1 MNAPRRVYLDWANSA
16 PLLPAV
22 VEAMAPYWREV
33 YGNPQSLHQ
42 WGDETRQALDHA
54 RAQVAALIGGQPGE
68 IVFTSS
74 GTEANNMAVKGIAR
88 FYEGRGK
95 HIVISAV
102 EHFSVLQAAK
112 SLEKAG
118 WQVSLAPVDK
128 DGLVSPDAVAGLLRP
143 ETALV
148 SVMHANG
155 EVGTLQPLKEIVA
168 KVKASS
174 KAFFH
179 TDAVDSAG
187 FLPVNV
193 TELGVDALTLA
204 GNVFYGPKGSGAL
217 WLRKG
222 VRALPL
228 MEGGIQEDGR
238 RPGTENVP
246 ACIGLGKAAELARL
260 EMASRSARLTV
271 LRDRLIRGVLE
282 KTPHVVL
289 TGHPTLRLP
298 FHTSFCV
305 RFIEGEA
312 MLMLLDS
319 KGVAVTSG
327 SACTSRALKASHVLL
342 AMGVDHE
349 LAQGSL
355 MVTLGIDTT
364 EADVD
369 YFIETLP
376 PVVDRLRQMS
386 PVWSKFIKQGKGA

>member
-1 MNAPRRVYLDWANSA
+1 MNAPRSVYLDWANSA
-16 PLLPAV
+16 PVLPAV
-22 VEAMAPYWREV
+22 IEAMAPYWRNV
-33 YGNPQSLHQ
+33 YGNPQSLHR
-42 WGDETRQALDHA
+42 WGDETRQALDRA
-54 RAQVAALIGGQPGE
+54 RTQVASLIGAQPGE
-68 IVFTSS
+68 IVFASS

-95 HIVISAV
+95 HIIISAV

-112 SLEKAG
+112 SLQKEG
-118 WQVSLAPVDK
+118 FEVSLAAVDK
-128 DGLVSPDAVAGLLRP
+128 DGLVSPDAVASLLRP
-143 ETALV
+143 DTVLV

-168 KVKASS
+168 RVKASS
-174 KAFFH
+174 KALFH
-179 TDAVDSAG
+179 TDAVDSTG
-187 FLPVNV
+187 FLPINV
-193 TELGVDALTLA
+193 AELGVDALSLA
-204 GNVFYGPKGSGAL
+204 GNIFYGPKGSGAL
-217 WLRKG
+217 WLKKG

-246 ACIGLGKAAELARL
+246 ACIGLGKAAELAQL
-260 EMASRSARLTV
+260 EMADRSVRLSI

-282 KTPHVVL
+282 KTPHVIL
-289 TGHPTLRLP
+289 TGHPSLRLP

-319 KGVAVTSG
+319 RGVAVTSG
-327 SACTSRALKASHVLL
+327 SACTSRALKTSHVLL

-349 LAQGSL
+349 TAQGSL

-376 PVVDRLRQMS
+376 AIVDRLRQMS
-386 PVWSKFIKQGKGA
+386 PVWAKFVKQGKGA

>member
-1 MNAPRRVYLDWANSA
+1 
-16 PLLPAV
+16 
-22 VEAMAPYWREV
+22 MAPYWRDV
-33 YGNPQSLHQ
+33 YGNPQSLHR
-42 WGDETRQALDHA
+42 WGDDTRQALDRA
-54 RAQVAALIGGQPGE
+54 RAQVAALIGGQPAE
-68 IVFTSS
+68 IVFTAC

-118 WQVSLAPVDK
+118 WQISLAPVDK
-128 DGLVSPDAVAGLLRP
+128 DGQVSPDAVAALLRP
-143 ETALV
+143 DTVLV

-155 EVGTLQPLKEIVA
+155 EVGTLQPLKETVA
-168 KVKASS
+168 RVKATS

-193 TELGVDALTLA
+193 TELGVDALSLA
-204 GNVFYGPKGSGAL
+204 GNIFYGPKGGGAL

-246 ACIGLGKAAELARL
+246 ACIGLGKAAELAQV
-260 EMASRSARLTV
+260 EMAARSARLTA
-271 LRDRLIRGVLE
+271 LRDRLIRGTLE
-282 KTPHVVL
+282 KTPHVIL
-289 TGHPTLRLP
+289 TGHLSQRLP
-298 FHTSFCV
+298 FHASFCV

-349 LAQGSL
+349 TAQGSL
-355 MVTLGIDTT
+355 MVTLGVDTS

-386 PVWSKFIKQGKGA
+386 PVWSKFLKQEKGE